1 MRMNQYR
8 KIEKARKRPVN
19 LTADGDLVNDAKDFG
34 FNLSQIFE
42 DSLRQAV
49 TEEKKRRWQEENK
62 EAIEAYNRH
71 IEKHGTLGERLW
83 QMKHDHD
90 R

>member
-8 KIEKARKRPVN
+8 KIDKARKRPVN

-34 FNLSQIFE
+34 FNLSQLFE

-49 TEEKKRRWQEENK
+49 YEEKKRRWQEENK
-62 EAIEAYNRH
+62 EAIEAYNRR
-71 IEKHGTLGERLW
+71 IAKYGTFSDGLR
-83 QMKHDHD
+83 
-90 R
+90 RF